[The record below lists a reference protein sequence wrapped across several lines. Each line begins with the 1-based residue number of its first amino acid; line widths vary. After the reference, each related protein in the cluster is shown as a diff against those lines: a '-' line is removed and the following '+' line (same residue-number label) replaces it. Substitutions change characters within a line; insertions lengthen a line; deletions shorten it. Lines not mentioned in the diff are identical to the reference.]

1 MKNFTCN
8 FKFLCFSIA
17 ILLLAFSQEVN
28 AQVAQKTFKVNGR
41 TIKIKDFNE
50 QIERIIDSAST
61 PGLSLAIIDQ
71 NKVVFYNTYGY
82 KEIKKSADG
91 KIQGNG
97 KIDKGTLFEAC
108 SLSKSFFLF
117 AVERLVDKGVLNLD
131 TPLYH
136 YLKYPKLDYDERYK
150 KITGRM
156 VLSHSSGMENWEN
169 QNNPDKLEIISE
181 PGEKFNYSGE
191 GYVYLSKVVEKLL
204 GKSTESYMNELVIEP
219 LKLKQTFITFPKN
232 GVAATNYALG
242 HNFFMEPASKNKNES
257 PNIAALINTTANDY
271 AQLFISFFNNK
282 FLSKERVDDITGV
295 DTTKHYPV
303 MDEHYYWGPGF
314 AVNNEAGDTLL
325 FQGGD
330 NRGFKGWSFY
340 SRKRKSGYVMFTN
353 GDSGYRIVQVV
364 NALTTAHHHIYDFS
378 DQYPNPMIE
387 VLHRYNKQ
395 GYIAALN
402 YFKTI
407 ASRKDSFTSKDDFDE
422 WGYIFM
428 DKGPELSAA
437 IAEVYESR
445 YPVSQDGFVLHGNA
459 MMKLQRFKEAISDF
473 KTATKLDKNS
483 QGQFEN
489 LIAQCNEQIKKNSE
503 EKSVQNLSKKQ

>member
-1 MKNFTCN
+1 
-8 FKFLCFSIA
+8 
-17 ILLLAFSQEVN
+17 
-28 AQVAQKTFKVNGR
+28 
-41 TIKIKDFNE
+41 
-50 QIERIIDSAST
+50 
-61 PGLSLAIIDQ
+61 
-71 NKVVFYNTYGY
+71 
-82 KEIKKSADG
+82 
-91 KIQGNG
+91 
-97 KIDKGTLFEAC
+97 
-108 SLSKSFFLF
+108 
-117 AVERLVDKGVLNLD
+117 
-131 TPLYH
+131 
-136 YLKYPKLDYDERYK
+136 
-150 KITGRM
+150 M

-204 GKSTESYMNELVIEP
+204 GKSTESYMKELVLEP
-219 LKLKQTFITFPKN
+219 LNLKQTFITFPKN
-232 GVAATNYALG
+232 GAVPTNYALG
-242 HNFFMEPASKNKNES
+242 HNFFMESASKNKNES

-282 FLSKERVDDITGV
+282 FLSKERVDDITGA

-340 SRKRKSGYVMFTN
+340 SCKRKSGYVMFSN
-353 GDSGYRIVQVV
+353 GDAGYRIVQIV
-364 NALTTAHHHIYDFS
+364 NQLTTAHHHIYDFS

-387 VLHRYNKQ
+387 VLHKYNKQ
-395 GYIAALN
+395 GYIPALN

-422 WGYIFM
+422 WGNIFM

-437 IAEVYESR
+437 IAEVYERQHPAS
-445 YPVSQDGFVLHGNA
+445 PDGFVLHGNA

-483 QGQFEN
+483 QGQLGN